1 MSDIDKQTLRKAA
14 EKYRTTYVAHLK
26 NPRNYDVLDA
36 WDKATS
42 EFMALV
48 NNDELNIIASLI
60 DEIDMETG
68 YREGA
73 FVACNR
79 WHTKF
84 RETEAKL
91 EAAEKRIAELEARA
105 FNPAILDVIAER
117 QRQQSVEGWT
127 PSMTTSTTT
136 ANWLWLPFATS
147 TKQERL
153 TATEVSRGDGRG
165 MHHGGN
171 LIPVVATW

>member
-1 MSDIDKQTLRKAA
+1 MTIDKQALREAA
-14 EKYRTTYVAHLK
+14 EKYRTTYAAHLK
-26 NPRNYDVLDA
+26 NPRNYDALDA

-91 EAAEKRIAELEARA
+91 EAAEKRIAELREWNAGLAQESCLQQQRIAELEARTPTVKMPEPFKLA
-105 FNPAILDVIAER
+105 KSSSGLTYYYADEVDKALAAASINMEAE
-117 QRQQSVEGWT
+117 
-127 PSMTTSTTT
+127 
-136 ANWLWLPFATS
+136 
-147 TKQERL
+147 
-153 TATEVSRGDGRG
+153 
-165 MHHGGN
+165 
-171 LIPVVATW
+171 

>member
-1 MSDIDKQTLRKAA
+1 MSNIDKQALREAA
-14 EKYRTTYVAHLK
+14 EKYRTTYAAHLK
-26 NPRNYDVLDA
+26 NPRNYDALDA
-36 WDKATS
+36 WDEATS

-91 EAAEKRIAELEARA
+91 DAAERRITELEARLGVMRVYCKHQ
-105 FNPAILDVIAER
+105 FFWDVSKV
-117 QRQQSVEGWT
+117 QRCARCGISI
-127 PSMTTSTTT
+127 PST
-136 ANWLWLPFATS
+136 
-147 TKQERL
+147 
-153 TATEVSRGDGRG
+153 DGKG
-165 MHHGGN
+165 
-171 LIPVVATW
+171 AAK